1 MSAFLLDT
9 NALIYSITTPQHLSK
24 KARTAIESADALYI
38 SAASLWEIAIK
49 HRRRPADMP
58 QSAREFN
65 AYASEIGIQVIA
77 VDAAIINA
85 LELIED
91 FQHDDPFDRI
101 IVATSKERV
110 LPLISR
116 DSAMRSYLRNTV
128 W

>member
-9 NALIYSITTPQHLSK
+9 NALIYSTTTPGQLGK
-24 KARTAIESADALYI
+24 RARAAIESADALYI

-49 HRRRPADMP
+49 HRKRPELMP
-58 QSAREFN
+58 QSARAFN
-65 AYASEIGIQVIA
+65 AYAAEIGIQVIS
-77 VDAAIINA
+77 VDATVINA

-91 FQHDDPFDRI
+91 FRHEDPFDRI

-110 LPLISR
+110 LPLITEDGTLR
-116 DSAMRSYLRNTV
+116 DYLRNTV

>member
-9 NALIYSITTPQHLSK
+9 NALIYSTTAPQLLGK
-24 KARTAIESADALYI
+24 RARAKIESADALYI

-49 HRRRPADMP
+49 HRKRPELMP
-58 QSAREFN
+58 QSARAFN
-65 AYASEIGIQVIA
+65 AYATEIGIQVIA
-77 VDAAIINA
+77 VDAAIINS

-91 FQHDDPFDRI
+91 FRHEDPFDRI

-110 LPLISR
+110 LPLITQDGALR
-116 DSAMRSYLRNTV
+116 DYLRNTV

>member
-9 NALIYSITTPQHLSK
+9 NALIYSTTAPRRLGRR
-24 KARTAIESADALYI
+24 ARTAIVSADGLYV

-49 HRRRPADMP
+49 HPKRPDLMP
-58 QSAREFN
+58 QSARAFN
-65 AYASEIGIQVIA
+65 IYASEIGIQVITL
-77 VDAAIINA
+77 DATILNA

-91 FQHDDPFDRI
+91 FRHDDPFDRI

-110 LPLISR
+110 LPLITEDR
-116 DSAMRSYLRNTV
+116 TLRAYLTNTV

>member
-9 NALIYSITTPQHLSK
+9 NALIYSTTAPQLLGK
-24 KARTAIESADALYI
+24 RARAKIESADALYI

-49 HRRRPADMP
+49 HRKRPELMP
-58 QSAREFN
+58 QSARAFN
-65 AYASEIGIQVIA
+65 AYATEIGIQVIA
-77 VDAAIINA
+77 VDAAIINS

-91 FQHDDPFDRI
+91 FRHEDPFDRI

-110 LPLISR
+110 LPLITQ
-116 DSAMRSYLRNTV
+116 DGALKDYLRNTV

>member
-9 NALIYSITTPQHLSK
+9 NALIYSTTAPQLLGK
-24 KARTAIESADALYI
+24 RARAKIESADALYI

-49 HRRRPADMP
+49 HRKRPELMP
-58 QSAREFN
+58 QSARAFN
-65 AYASEIGIQVIA
+65 AYATEIGIQVIA
-77 VDAAIINA
+77 VDAAIINS

-91 FQHDDPFDRI
+91 FRHEDPFDRI

-110 LPLISR
+110 LPLITQDGALR
-116 DSAMRSYLRNTV
+116 DYLRNTI